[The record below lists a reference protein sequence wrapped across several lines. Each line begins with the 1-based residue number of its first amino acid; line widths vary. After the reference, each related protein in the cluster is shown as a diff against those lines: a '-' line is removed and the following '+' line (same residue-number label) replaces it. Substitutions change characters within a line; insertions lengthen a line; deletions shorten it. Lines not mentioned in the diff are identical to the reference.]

1 MLKKTLLSALLLLL
15 ALASIVAYKTLS
27 AKSKQLKIAAIPAPA
42 LPEKAAEHLQ
52 KAIQCQTI
60 SFGDSSNWKAE
71 PFMALRTVLETSY
84 PLVHSKLSREIVSQ
98 YSYLYKWEGKNASL
112 APYIF
117 LAHQDVV
124 PVEETTKQLWTI
136 APFGGELKNNAI
148 WGRGAIDNKCNL
160 ISILEATEK
169 LLQQG
174 FQPERTIYFVFGHD
188 EEIGSRK
195 GAAMIAQI
203 LETRGIKA
211 ELILDEG
218 GIVTTQKVPGIT
230 KPVAL
235 MGTAEKGYM
244 TLDISVQ
251 KNGGHSSMPDTETAV
266 DILTNAIVK
275 LHNNPFPARFDKSTQ
290 GFIEYLGPE
299 MKFPNNMAFSNQ
311 WLFNGLIISSLEK
324 SAAARAMIHTT
335 SVTTIINA
343 GIKDNVVPSL
353 ATATINFRLLPGDSA
368 AMILRKVKEI
378 IGDER
383 VTFQIKGDSA
393 AEGSSSPVADG
404 AGFQKVNQIIH
415 QTYKGVLGSPFLM
428 IGGTDSRYYSKI
440 SDNIVKFSPVV
451 DPVGFH
457 GIDEH
462 VTLDS
467 YQHSVWFYEQLIRQ
481 SL

>member
-1 MLKKTLLSALLLLL
+1 MLKKTLLSALILLVV
-15 ALASIVAYKTLS
+15 LASVVAFKTLT
-27 AKSKQLKIAAIPAPA
+27 AKSKQIHVAAIPAPA
-42 LPEKAAEHLQ
+42 LPSNAAEHLQ

-71 PFMALRTVLETSY
+71 PFVALRTLLETSY

-98 YSYLYKWEGKNASL
+98 YTYLYKWEGKNPSL
-112 APYIF
+112 APYLF

-124 PVEETTKQLWTI
+124 PVEETTKQLWTV
-136 APFGGELKNNAI
+136 APFGGELKDNAI

-160 ISILEATEK
+160 ISILEASEK

-174 FQPERTIYFVFGHD
+174 FQPEQTIYFVFGHD

-195 GAAMIAQI
+195 GAAAVAKI

-244 TLDISVQ
+244 TLELSVQ
-251 KNGGHSSMPDTETAV
+251 KNGGHSSMPDSETAI
-266 DILTNAIVK
+266 DILTNALVK
-275 LHNNPFPARFDKSTQ
+275 LHNNPFPAHIDKATQ
-290 GFIEYLGPE
+290 GFIDYLGPE

-311 WLFNGLIISSLEK
+311 WLFNGLIIKGLSK
-324 SAAARAMIHTT
+324 TAPTRAMTHTT
-335 SVTTIINA
+335 SVATIINA
-343 GIKDNVVPSL
+343 GIKDNIVPSL
-353 ATATINFRLLPGDSA
+353 ATATINFRLLPGDSS
-368 AMILRKVKEI
+368 AMILQKTKEI

-383 VTFQIKGDSA
+383 VVYKVKNESA
-393 AEGSSSPVADG
+393 SEGTTSSVADG
-404 AGFQKVNQIIH
+404 VGFQKINQIIH
-415 QTYKGVLGSPFLM
+415 QTYDDVLGSPFLM

-440 SDNIVKFSPVV
+440 SDNIVKFSPVI
-451 DPVGFH
+451 DPMGFH

-462 VTLDS
+462 VRLES
-467 YQHSVWFYEQLIRQ
+467 FQHSVWFYEQLMKQRF
-481 SL
+481 

>member
-1 MLKKTLLSALLLLL
+1 
-15 ALASIVAYKTLS
+15 
-27 AKSKQLKIAAIPAPA
+27 
-42 LPEKAAEHLQ
+42 
-52 KAIQCQTI
+52 
-60 SFGDSSNWKAE
+60 
-71 PFMALRTVLETSY
+71 
-84 PLVHSKLSREIVSQ
+84 
-98 YSYLYKWEGKNASL
+98 
-112 APYIF
+112 
-117 LAHQDVV
+117 
-124 PVEETTKQLWTI
+124 
-136 APFGGELKNNAI
+136 
-148 WGRGAIDNKCNL
+148 
-160 ISILEATEK
+160 
-169 LLQQG
+169 
-174 FQPERTIYFVFGHD
+174 
-188 EEIGSRK
+188 
-195 GAAMIAQI
+195 
-203 LETRGIKA
+203 
-211 ELILDEG
+211 
-218 GIVTTQKVPGIT
+218 
-230 KPVAL
+230 
-235 MGTAEKGYM
+235 
-244 TLDISVQ
+244 
-251 KNGGHSSMPDTETAV
+251 MPDTETAV